1 MSLTRMINE
10 GVPPRTIYL
19 KIDARTFSNT
29 NRDALGKN
37 IVDIYEEL
45 ANDNAYYPL
54 NLTFHFGYL
63 KILIQIKRSGN
74 HERFTLDLT
83 VCLLDKMI
91 VQQKP
96 RHSFLC
102 PQNTP
107 KLF

>member
-1 MSLTRMINE
+1 MINE

-19 KIDARTFSNT
+19 KIDARTFISDT
-29 NRDALGKN
+29 NRDILGKN
-37 IVDIYEEL
+37 IVDIYECL

-54 NLTFHFGYL
+54 NLTFHFGYS

-83 VCLLDKMI
+83 VCLLDKMT